1 MANVE
6 KLNDDMM
13 EQVAGGM
20 LTPEQALA
28 KAYEHANIA
37 NGQVDFLKQVQLDYE
52 NGRQVY
58 DIKFYKGGM
67 EYEFDVDAQTGMIL
81 KYEKGYDD

>member
-1 MANVE
+1 M
-6 KLNDDMM
+6 
-13 EQVAGGM
+13 
-20 LTPEQALA
+20 
-28 KAYEHANIA
+28 
-37 NGQVDFLKQVQLDYE
+37 DFLKQVQLDYE

-58 DIKFYKGGM
+58 EIEFYKGGM